1 MNDLKPMTTTLL
13 RQNIQRLKQ
22 GNADNAELIA
32 WKPLA
37 GKPQERAY
45 HSTADVIGYG
55 GAAGGGKSE
64 LGLGMAFTRHWNSAI
79 YRLNNK
85 DLSAIIERGNAICD
99 GVVEFVRGDKRRWT
113 LANGRLVHC
122 FAAENIRDLKKYRGQ
137 ARDFIV
143 FDEVSEMPEELVM
156 ALMGWLR
163 TTREGHQPQVLM
175 TFNPPN
181 ESGYWLL
188 DYFGAWI
195 NPDNA
200 TPAKDGEMKWYIRDN
215 EGEREVPDGNP
226 VMLGGE
232 EFKPRSRT
240 FFRARVQDNEHLMR
254 TGYAD
259 QLNSLPEPL
268 RSQLLYGEMRV
279 GTNDSEMQC
288 IPTDLIYKAQDAYR
302 TDTLTSD
309 TVMAVGVD
317 PSRGGKDKFA
327 IALLY
332 IDYRFEVFL
341 HEGSE
346 AKNGEAGANL
356 VRRYVGNKLP
366 PGGMFVDVIGYGAS
380 VFDELVK
387 VYGDE
392 VQGVNVG
399 RRAGMRDSTGYY
411 KFANLRSQMWYKFRE
426 ALMGQMGVQLKLPPH
441 SRVLQ
446 ELRAPYYSTRGG
458 IITVEEKETVR
469 QRLGRSTDAADAILM
484 AFLTMMVDWSFERSS
499 R

>member
-1 MNDLKPMTTTLL
+1 MKPATTMLL
-13 RQNIQRLKQ
+13 RQNIQRLRDKE
-22 GNADNAELIA
+22 NEFEIID

-45 HSTADVIGYG
+45 HSQADVIGYG

-64 LGLGMAFTRHWNSAI
+64 LGLGMAFTKHWNSAI

-85 DLSAIIERGNAICD
+85 DLSAIIERGNILCN
-99 GVVEFVRGDKRRWT
+99 GVAEFVRGDKRRWT
-113 LANGRLVHC
+113 LPGNRFVHC
-122 FAAENIRDLKKYRGQ
+122 YAAENLRDLKKYRGQ

-200 TPAKDGEMKWYIRDN
+200 SPAADGELKYYIRDS
-215 EGEREVPDGNP
+215 EGEREVENGDP
-226 VMLGGE
+226 VLLGGQW
-232 EFKPRSRT
+232 FSPKSRT

-268 RSQLLYGEMRV
+268 RSQLLFGEMRL

-288 IPTDLIYKAQDAYR
+288 IPTELIFKAQEAYR
-302 TDTLTSD
+302 TDTLNSD
-309 TVMAVGVD
+309 TIMSVGVD

-327 IALLY
+327 IALMY

-346 AKNGEAGANL
+346 ARNGEAGANL
-356 VRRYVGNKLP
+356 VRRYVGDRLP
-366 PGGMFVDVIGYGAS
+366 VGGLYVDVIGYGAS
-380 VFDELVK
+380 VYDALVSM
-387 VYGDE
+387 YGDG

-399 RRAGMRDSTGYY
+399 KKASMRDTTGYY

-441 SRVLQ
+441 SKVLQ
-446 ELRAPYYSTRGG
+446 ELRAPFYSTRGG
-458 IITVEEKETVR
+458 IITIEEKETVR

-484 AFLTMMVDWSFERSS
+484 AFLTMMMDWSFERST